1 MVQLA
6 ALIGCQALREY
17 LVMLGAASF
26 EAQARLAAL
35 TDFPPGE

>member
-17 LVMLGAASF
+17 RVMLAPD
-26 EAQARLAAL
+26 RR
-35 TDFPPGE
+35 